1 MCIIGCS
8 PKRAGLEY
16 FNNLKITEHLKVFEF
31 QINLSKSEKDLKK
44 IFDKIRSTKTPKN
57 YVYQGDLITGDLI
70 TYDPENIKR
79 KKIFRKKI
87 FLYIRN
93 SLGLERRIIFKHIK
107 HQATIN
113 ILVAYSKKDNIK
125 SFLYGDSKFT
135 MPHWFISKQPREFN
149 TKYIDD
155 EINIFEISTL
165 DEAKKIIKKRR
176 KKTPCVFCSVSLYNK
191 IKKEQFKIPEIMW
204 CTI

>member
-31 QINLSKSEKDLKK
+31 QINLSKSETDFKRL
-44 IFDKIRSTKTPKN
+44 FDKIRSTKTPKN
-57 YVYQGDLITGDLI
+57 YIYQGDLITYGH
-70 TYDPENIKR
+70 ENFKQ
-79 KKIFRKKI
+79 KEIFP
-87 FLYIRN
+87 YIRN
-93 SLGLERRIIFKHIK
+93 SLGFERRIVFKHIK
-107 HQATIN
+107 NQATIN

>member
-31 QINLSKSEKDLKK
+31 QINLSKSETDFKRL
-44 IFDKIRSTKTPKN
+44 FDKIRSTKTPKN
-57 YVYQGDLITGDLI
+57 YIYQGDLITYGH
-70 TYDPENIKR
+70 ENFKQ
-79 KKIFRKKI
+79 KEIFP
-87 FLYIRN
+87 YIRN
-93 SLGLERRIIFKHIK
+93 SLGFERRIVFKHIK
-107 HQATIN
+107 NQATIN

-176 KKTPCVFCSVSLYNK
+176 KKTPCVFCSVSLYK
-191 IKKEQFKIPEIMW
+191 SIRKEQFKIPEIMW

>member
-57 YVYQGDLITGDLI
+57 YIYQGDLITYGH
-70 TYDPENIKR
+70 ENFKQ
-79 KKIFRKKI
+79 KEIFP
-87 FLYIRN
+87 YIRN
-93 SLGLERRIIFKHIK
+93 SLGFERRIVFKHIK
-107 HQATIN
+107 NQATIN

-176 KKTPCVFCSVSLYNK
+176 KKTPCVFCSVSLHK
-191 IKKEQFKIPEIMW
+191 SIRKEQFKIPEIMW